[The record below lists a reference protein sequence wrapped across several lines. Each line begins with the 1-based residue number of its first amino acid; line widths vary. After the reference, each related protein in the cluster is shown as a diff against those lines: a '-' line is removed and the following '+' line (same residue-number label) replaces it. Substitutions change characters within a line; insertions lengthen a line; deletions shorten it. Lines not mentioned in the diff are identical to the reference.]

1 MVSLWEEARILSCG
15 WVLMVPSARL
25 EANSGLARGS
35 PSNLLSFRLSTFLTI
50 KKTSHKKFD
59 CFFSDKIITYIV
71 FVKKNKSISNNR
83 KRKKAI
89 KMMHDYQK
97 RLVDRLLEL
106 NQSISVTQAQ
116 TWIELLWEDFES
128 TYAKAGREYQGM
140 EVTEKVVNQWI
151 ENYGEKLH
159 EFVAQNP
166 KYKDFFMEDKK
177 KMN

>member
-1 MVSLWEEARILSCG
+1 
-15 WVLMVPSARL
+15 
-25 EANSGLARGS
+25 
-35 PSNLLSFRLSTFLTI
+35 
-50 KKTSHKKFD
+50 
-59 CFFSDKIITYIV
+59 
-71 FVKKNKSISNNR
+71 
-83 KRKKAI
+83 
-89 KMMHDYQK
+89 MMHDYQK

-140 EVTEKVVNQWI
+140 EITEKVVGQWI